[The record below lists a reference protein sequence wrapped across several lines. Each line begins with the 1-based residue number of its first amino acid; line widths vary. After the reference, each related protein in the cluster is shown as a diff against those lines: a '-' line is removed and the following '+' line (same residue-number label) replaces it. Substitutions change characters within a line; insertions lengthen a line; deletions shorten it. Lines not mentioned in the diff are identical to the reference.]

1 MWNCV
6 PCSLELVD
14 DGIEAEEVGAWTN
27 VENDND
33 LAIRLEVIA
42 REKLKEPL
50 REEMNEREK
59 D

>member
-14 DGIEAEEVGAWTN
+14 DGIEAGEVGAWTN
-27 VENDND
+27 VENDNV
-33 LAIRLEVIA
+33 LAIRLEVIT
-42 REKLKEPL
+42 REKLKECL
-50 REEMNEREK
+50 REMNEREK